1 VRFFV
6 FSCVFFF
13 EKKMK
18 RHFGWKVNE
27 TENDTRRENATMHAR
42 RRRGSSST
50 GTGSTTT
57 TTKENGDAGV
67 MMEPRRLRQCDDDA
81 DDDGR
86 RIDFVCHASR
96 VIDADSHD
104 VGVGFD
110 ADVEETT
117 NGTTEAMSAMM
128 MLRLERDAAAVC
140 GTGGDARGE
149 TTRTRVDR
157 VKTRERDAYA
167 SDTAMLDHALRTEDS
182 VVEACNDAYEMRVK
196 ERRAMRAVALDVGV
210 QTAEASRRDAATLTG
225 GSSARSVG
233 AQADELD
240 DSAREDEADFGGKT
254 KGVSA
259 LRVATGWRR
268 SDSDGVSALGVVEA
282 VLRERE
288 RAEYGL
294 KYRGVRPVDKDEHD
308 DRDDDGENALTRLAT
323 LRSET
328 LVGLNISALQFN
340 PKRKDLLCVAYG
352 EFNFNRAVSEEFNRG
367 ALAFWSLQSDAPLR
381 IVRLES
387 GVLSIDWST
396 THPNLLVVGC
406 YDGEVLVFDL
416 DNSSS
421 IRRRRVH
428 HDPVWAVKWFD
439 HVSSARDADTD
450 ARMTVES
457 APRLCDTF
465 LSASTDG
472 LVTAWE
478 LRDDLQSKRAFSLR
492 WSPPGQPSRGD
503 ASAVRDVQ
511 TSEELVRR
519 GGITCV
525 DVSKSA
531 ASDSK
536 SYLIGT
542 EEGKIYECSLARS
555 DQWMTAY
562 EPHIAPA
569 YSLKINPHCPNVFAT
584 CSADWSVKIFH
595 DEKLSGGGASSGSS
609 AASSIAIDGASSA
622 AAVSASNLKESLV
635 LPEYVLERGCEPIND
650 LDWCPWRST
659 ELAIVTDDGALEI
672 WDLASS
678 TVVPLYEFRVGG
690 KENTAAVSVSYSR
703 ETPTVVVV
711 GLANG
716 TATVLRTRWRRV
728 TDTVPTAEKQRER
741 IESLCRRRTQHT
753 SSS

>member
-1 VRFFV
+1 
-6 FSCVFFF
+6 
-13 EKKMK
+13 
-18 RHFGWKVNE
+18 
-27 TENDTRRENATMHAR
+27 MHAR

-50 GTGSTTT
+50 TTT
-57 TTKENGDAGV
+57 TVENGRNDGGVGDAGV
-67 MMEPRRLRQCDDDA
+67 VMKPRRLRRCDA
-81 DDDGR
+81 DDGR
-86 RIDFVCHASR
+86 RIDFVCHTSR
-96 VIDADSHD
+96 VTDADGARD

-110 ADVEETT
+110 ADVEGKTVRM
-117 NGTTEAMSAMM
+117 TEAMSAMM
-128 MLRLERDAAAVC
+128 MLRLERDSCAVC
-140 GTGGDARGE
+140 AGADASGE
-149 TTRTRVDR
+149 TPRTRVDR
-157 VKTRERDAYA
+157 AQTREHDAYA
-167 SDTAMLDHALRTEDS
+167 SDTAMLDHALRAEDS
-182 VVEACNDAYEMRVK
+182 VVEASNAVYEMRVK
-196 ERRAMRAVALDVGV
+196 GRRAMRAVALDVGV
-210 QTAEASRRDAATLTG
+210 QTADALRRDAATLTG

-240 DSAREDEADFGGKT
+240 DSEREYDADISGKT
-254 KGVSA
+254 KSVPA
-259 LRVATGWRR
+259 LRVATGRWR
-268 SDSDGVSALGVVEA
+268 SDVDGVSALGIVEA

-294 KYRGVRPVDKDEHD
+294 KYRGVRPVVD
-308 DRDDDGENALTRLAT
+308 DDANDDGDDDGEKALARLAT

-381 IVRLES
+381 IIRLES

-416 DNSSS
+416 DDSSA
-421 IRRRRVH
+421 ICRRRVH
-428 HDPVWAVKWFD
+428 HDPIWAVKWFD
-439 HVSSARDADTD
+439 HVPSDSGADTGGK
-450 ARMTVES
+450 MTVDT

-478 LRDDLQSKRAFSLR
+478 LRDDLQSKRIFSLR
-492 WSPPGQPSRGD
+492 WSPPGQPSQAD
-503 ASAVRDVQ
+503 ESAACDVQ

-531 ASDSK
+531 ASGSNNSK

-562 EPHIAPA
+562 EPHIAPV

-595 DEKLSGGGASSGSS
+595 DEKLSSGGAPSGSES
-609 AASSIAIDGASSA
+609 ASSIAIDGVSA
-622 AAVSASNLKESLV
+622 AAAASNLKESLG

-672 WDLASS
+672 WDLESS
-678 TVVPLYEFRVGG
+678 TVVPLYDLRVGG
-690 KENTAAVSVSYSR
+690 KESIAAVSVTYSR

-716 TATVLRTRWRRV
+716 MVTVLRTRWRRV

-741 IESLCRRRTQHT
+741 IESLCRRRTQH
-753 SSS
+753 SSSS

>member
-1 VRFFV
+1 M
-6 FSCVFFF
+6 
-13 EKKMK
+13 MK
-18 RHFGWKVNE
+18 
-27 TENDTRRENATMHAR
+27 
-42 RRRGSSST
+42 
-50 GTGSTTT
+50 
-57 TTKENGDAGV
+57 
-67 MMEPRRLRQCDDDA
+67 PRRLRRCDD

-96 VIDADSHD
+96 VIDADDDSRD
-104 VGVGFD
+104 VSVGFD
-110 ADVEETT
+110 ADVEEERL
-117 NGTTEAMSAMM
+117 GTTEAMSAMM
-128 MLRLERDAAAVC
+128 MLRLERDACAVC
-140 GTGGDARGE
+140 TGGDARGE
-149 TTRTRVDR
+149 TRVDR
-157 VKTRERDAYA
+157 AKTRAAPDAYA

-182 VVEACNDAYEMRVK
+182 VVEACNNAYEMHVK
-196 ERRAMRAVALDVGV
+196 GRRAMRAVALDVGV
-210 QTAEASRRDAATLTG
+210 QTAEALRRDAATLTG

-240 DSAREDEADFGGKT
+240 DSAREDEADFGGNMKSM
-254 KGVSA
+254 SA
-259 LRVATGWRR
+259 LRVATGRRR
-268 SDSDGVSALGVVEA
+268 SDVVEISALGVIEA

-294 KYRGVRPVDKDEHD
+294 KYRGVRPVV
-308 DRDDDGENALTRLAT
+308 DDDANDDGDDDSENALARLAT

-381 IVRLES
+381 TVRLES
-387 GVLSIDWST
+387 GALSIDWST
-396 THPNLLVVGC
+396 THPNLLAVGC
-406 YDGEVLVFDL
+406 YNGEVLVFDL
-416 DNSSS
+416 DDSSS

-428 HDPVWAVKWFD
+428 HDPVWAVKWFY
-439 HVSSARDADTD
+439 HASSAGDANTGDKTTVDT
-450 ARMTVES
+450 

-492 WSPPGQPSRGD
+492 WSPPGQPSHAD
-503 ASAVRDVQ
+503 ASATRDVQ
-511 TSEELVRR
+511 TSDELVRR

-525 DVSKSA
+525 GVSKSA
-531 ASDSK
+531 ASGSNNSK

-542 EEGKIYECSLARS
+542 EEGKIYKCSLARS

-562 EPHIAPA
+562 EPHIAPV
-569 YSLKINPHCPNVFAT
+569 YSLKINPHYPNVFAT

-595 DEKLSGGGASSGSS
+595 DEKLSGGGASSGS
-609 AASSIAIDGASSA
+609 ALASSIAIDSASA
-622 AAVSASNLKESLV
+622 AAAAASNLKEPLV

-690 KENTAAVSVSYSR
+690 KENTAAVSVAYSR
-703 ETPTVVVV
+703 ETPTIVVV

-716 TATVLRTRWRRV
+716 MATILRMRWRRV

>member
-1 VRFFV
+1 
-6 FSCVFFF
+6 
-13 EKKMK
+13 MK
-18 RHFGWKVNE
+18 
-27 TENDTRRENATMHAR
+27 TRPMHAR
-42 RRRGSSST
+42 RRRGSST
-50 GTGSTTT
+50 GTTTGST
-57 TTKENGDAGV
+57 ESDRDDGGAGDAVV
-67 MMEPRRLRQCDDDA
+67 MMKPRRLRRCDA
-81 DDDGR
+81 DDGR

-96 VIDADSHD
+96 VIDADD
-104 VGVGFD
+104 ARDFGVGFD
-110 ADVEETT
+110 ADAEGKTV
-117 NGTTEAMSAMM
+117 GITEAMSAMM
-128 MLRLERDAAAVC
+128 MLRLERESCAMC
-140 GTGGDARGE
+140 TGGDARGE
-149 TTRTRVDR
+149 TAPARVDR
-157 VKTRERDAYA
+157 AKTRAPDAYA
-167 SDTAMLDHALRTEDS
+167 SDTAMLDHALRAEDS
-182 VVEACNDAYEMRVK
+182 VVEASNAAYEMRVK
-196 ERRAMRAVALDVGV
+196 GRRAMRAVALDVGV
-210 QTAEASRRDAATLTG
+210 QTADALRRDAATLTG

-240 DSAREDEADFGGKT
+240 DSAREDEADVGGET

-259 LRVATGWRR
+259 LRVATGRRR
-268 SDSDGVSALGVVEA
+268 SDVDGVSALGVVEA

-294 KYRGVRPVDKDEHD
+294 KYRGVRPVVDDDANDEG
-308 DRDDDGENALTRLAT
+308 DDDGENALTRLAT
-323 LRSET
+323 LRSEP

-352 EFNFNRAVSEEFNRG
+352 EFNFNRATSEEFNRG

-416 DNSSS
+416 DDSSS

-439 HVSSARDADTD
+439 HVSTTGGADTGGK
-450 ARMTVES
+450 MTVDT

-492 WSPPGQPSRGD
+492 WSPPGQPSHAD
-503 ASAVRDVQ
+503 ASAARDVQ

-531 ASDSK
+531 ACGSNNSK

-542 EEGKIYECSLARS
+542 EEGKIYKCSLARS

-562 EPHIAPA
+562 EPHIAPT

-595 DEKLSGGGASSGSS
+595 DEKLSGGGAPSGS
-609 AASSIAIDGASSA
+609 ALASSIAIDGASSA
-622 AAVSASNLKESLV
+622 AAASNLKESLV

-678 TVVPLYEFRVGG
+678 TIVPLYEFRVGG
-690 KENTAAVSVSYSR
+690 KESIAAVSVAYSR
-703 ETPTVVVV
+703 KTPTVVVV

-728 TDTVPTAEKQRER
+728 TDTVPPAEKQRER
-741 IESLCRRRTQHT
+741 IESLCRRRTQH
-753 SSS
+753 SSSS

>member
-1 VRFFV
+1 M
-6 FSCVFFF
+6 CQ
-13 EKKMK
+13 
-18 RHFGWKVNE
+18 
-27 TENDTRRENATMHAR
+27 T
-42 RRRGSSST
+42 
-50 GTGSTTT
+50 
-57 TTKENGDAGV
+57 
-67 MMEPRRLRQCDDDA
+67 
-81 DDDGR
+81 
-86 RIDFVCHASR
+86 SR
-96 VIDADSHD
+96 VIAAADARD
-104 VGVGFD
+104 VGVGFN
-110 ADVEETT
+110 ADVEGNTV
-117 NGTTEAMSAMM
+117 GMTEAMSAMM
-128 MLRLERDAAAVC
+128 MLRLERDSCAMC
-140 GTGGDARGE
+140 TGGDALGE
-149 TTRTRVDR
+149 TARTRVDR
-157 VKTRERDAYA
+157 ARTREHNAYA
-167 SDTAMLDHALRTEDS
+167 SDTAMLDQALRAEDS
-182 VVEACNDAYEMRVK
+182 VVEASNAVYEMRVK
-196 ERRAMRAVALDVGV
+196 RRRAMRAVSLDVGV
-210 QTAEASRRDAATLTG
+210 QTADALRRDAATLTG

-240 DSAREDEADFGGKT
+240 DSAMEYDGDASEKT
-254 KGVSA
+254 KGVPA
-259 LRVATGWRR
+259 LRVATGRRR
-268 SDSDGVSALGVVEA
+268 SDVDGIAALGVVEA

-294 KYRGVRPVDKDEHD
+294 KYRGVRPVID
-308 DRDDDGENALTRLAT
+308 DDANDDGDDDGVNALACLAT

-352 EFNFNRAVSEEFNRG
+352 EFNFNRAASEEFNRG

-387 GVLSIDWST
+387 GVLSIDWAT

-416 DNSSS
+416 DDSSS
-421 IRRRRVH
+421 ICRRRVH
-428 HDPVWAVKWFD
+428 HDPVWAVKWLD
-439 HVSSARDADTD
+439 HVSSDGDADTGGK
-450 ARMTVES
+450 MTVDT

-465 LSASTDG
+465 VSASTDG

-478 LRDDLQSKRAFSLR
+478 LRDDLQSKRIFSLR
-492 WSPPGQPSRGD
+492 WSPPGQPSQAD
-503 ASAVRDVQ
+503 ASAARDVQ

-525 DVSKSA
+525 DVSKSTA
-531 ASDSK
+531 YGSNNSK

-542 EEGKIYECSLARS
+542 EEGKIYQCSLARS

-562 EPHIAPA
+562 EPHIAPV
-569 YSLKINPHCPNVFAT
+569 YSLRINPHCPNVFAT

-595 DEKLSGGGASSGSS
+595 DEKLSGGGAPSGSAS
-609 AASSIAIDGASSA
+609 ASSIAIDGVSA
-622 AAVSASNLKESLV
+622 AAAASNLKESLV
-635 LPEYVLERGCEPIND
+635 LPKHVLERGSEPIND

-690 KENTAAVSVSYSR
+690 KESIAAVSVKYSC
-703 ETPTVVVV
+703 ETQTVVVV

-716 TATVLRTRWRRV
+716 MATVLRTRWRRV

-741 IESLCRRRTQHT
+741 IESLCRRRTQH
-753 SSS
+753 SSSS